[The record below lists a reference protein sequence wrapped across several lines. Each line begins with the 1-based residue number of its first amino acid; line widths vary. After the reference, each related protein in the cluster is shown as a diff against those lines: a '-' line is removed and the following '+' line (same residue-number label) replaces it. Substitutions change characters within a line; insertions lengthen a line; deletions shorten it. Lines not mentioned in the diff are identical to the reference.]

1 MDIGILTTRNQQYQ
15 PNRRFIE
22 AARKMRHRALLIDP
36 WKCHLVVGRNGGM
49 ITYRG
54 KVFPRLDVVLPR
66 IGATIED
73 YEMAVVKQ
81 LELLAIPLVN
91 GYDSIAI
98 SRDKFSCLQVLASH
112 GIRVP
117 RSVVVTDCRNLVRL
131 IRDLNGPPVIVKL
144 LRGRQGTG
152 VTLAESQQA
161 VEFVLNNLSG
171 FGDSALLQ
179 EFIEES
185 RGRDVRALVVGGEI
199 KASMVRQSR
208 GVDFR
213 SNIHLRGV
221 GAGIDLS
228 EEYRKVAVK
237 SAKALGL
244 DVAGVDMLESRDG
257 PMVLEIN
264 YSPGFRELEKV
275 ARIDIAGAI
284 LNYAV
289 TMAGGE
295 QS

>member
-1 MDIGILTTRNQQYQ
+1 MDIGILTTRNQQYH
-15 PNRRFIE
+15 PNRRFLE
-22 AARKMRHRALLIDP
+22 AAHKMGHRALLIDP
-36 WKCHLVVGRNGGM
+36 WKCHLVVGHNGGM
-49 ITYRG
+49 IAYQG
-54 KVFPRLDVVLPR
+54 KGFPHLDVVLPR

-73 YEMAVVKQ
+73 YEMAVVRQ

-91 GYDSIAI
+91 GYDSIAK

-117 RSVVVTDCRNLVRL
+117 KSIVVTDSRNLVRL

-152 VTLAESQQA
+152 VTLAESHQA
-161 VEFVLNNLSG
+161 VEFVMNNLSG
-171 FGDSALLQ
+171 FGGSALLQ
-179 EFIEES
+179 EFVRES
-185 RGRDVRALVVGGEI
+185 RGRDVRALVVGEEI

-208 GVDFR
+208 GGDFR
-213 SNIHLRGV
+213 SNIHLKGV

-228 EEYRKVAVK
+228 EEYREVAIK

-257 PMVLEIN
+257 PMVLEVN

-275 ARIDIAGAI
+275 ARIDIAEAI

-289 TMAGGE
+289 TMLRGD
-295 QS
+295 QP

>member
-1 MDIGILTTRNQQYQ
+1 MDIGILTTRNQQYH
-15 PNRRFIE
+15 PNRRFLE
-22 AARKMRHRALLIDP
+22 AAHKMGHCALLIDP
-36 WKCHLVVGRNGGM
+36 WKCHLVVGHNGGM

-54 KVFPRLDVVLPR
+54 RGFPHLDVVLPR

-73 YEMAVVKQ
+73 YEMAVVRQ

-91 GYDSIAI
+91 GYDSIAK

-117 RSVVVTDCRNLVRL
+117 RSIVVTDSRNLVRL

-152 VTLAESQQA
+152 VTLAESHQA

-179 EFIEES
+179 EFVGES

-208 GVDFR
+208 GGDFR
-213 SNIHLRGV
+213 SNIHLKGV

-228 EEYRKVAVK
+228 EEYRKVAAK

-257 PMVLEIN
+257 PMVLEVN

-284 LNYAV
+284 LSYAV
-289 TMAGGE
+289 TMVGEE

>member
-1 MDIGILTTRNQQYQ
+1 MDIGILTTRNQQYH
-15 PNRRFIE
+15 PNRRFLE
-22 AARKMRHRALLIDP
+22 AAHKMGHRALLIDP
-36 WKCHLVVGRNGGM
+36 WKCHLVVGHDGGM

-54 KVFPRLDVVLPR
+54 RDFPHLDVVLPR

-73 YEMAVVKQ
+73 YEMAVVRQ

-91 GYDSIAI
+91 GYDSIAK

-117 RSVVVTDCRNLVRL
+117 RSIVVTDSRNLVRL
-131 IRDLNGPPVIVKL
+131 IKDLNGPPVIVKL

-152 VTLAESQQA
+152 VTLAESHQA

-179 EFIEES
+179 EFVGES

-199 KASMVRQSR
+199 KATMVRQSR
-208 GVDFR
+208 GGDFR
-213 SNIHLRGV
+213 SNIHLKGV

-228 EEYRKVAVK
+228 EEYRKVAVT

-244 DVAGVDMLESRDG
+244 DVAGVDMLEARDG
-257 PMVLEIN
+257 PMVLEVN

-275 ARIDIAGAI
+275 ARIDIAEAI

-289 TMAGGE
+289 TMVRGE

>member
-1 MDIGILTTRNQQYQ
+1 MDIGILTTRNQQYH

-22 AARKMRHRALLIDP
+22 AAHKMRHRALLIDP
-36 WKCHLVVGRNGGM
+36 WNCHLVVGHDGGM

-54 KVFPRLDVVLPR
+54 KGFPRLDVVLPR

-152 VTLAESQQA
+152 VTLAESHQA

-199 KASMVRQSR
+199 KASMVRESR

-257 PMVLEIN
+257 PMVLEVN

-275 ARIDIAGAI
+275 ARIDIAGTI

-289 TMAGGE
+289 TMARGE

>member
-1 MDIGILTTRNQQYQ
+1 MDIGILTTRNQQYH

-22 AARKMRHRALLIDP
+22 AAHKMGHRALLVDP
-36 WKCHLVVGRNGGM
+36 WKCHLAVGHNGGM
-49 ITYRG
+49 IAYQG
-54 KVFPRLDVVLPR
+54 KALPHLDVVLPR

-91 GYDSIAI
+91 GYDSIAK
-98 SRDKFSCLQVLASH
+98 SRDKFSCLQVLASY
-112 GIRVP
+112 GICVP
-117 RSVVVTDCRNLVRL
+117 RSIVVTDSRNLVRL

-152 VTLAESQQA
+152 VTLAESHQA

-179 EFIEES
+179 EFVGES

-208 GVDFR
+208 GGDFR
-213 SNIHLRGV
+213 SNIHLKGV

-228 EEYRKVAVK
+228 EEYGKVAIK
-237 SAKALGL
+237 SAMALGL
-244 DVAGVDMLESRDG
+244 DVAGVDMLESKDG
-257 PMVLEIN
+257 PMVLEVN

-275 ARIDIAGAI
+275 ARIDIAEAI
-284 LNYAV
+284 LNYAI
-289 TMAGGE
+289 TMVRGDR
-295 QS
+295 S

>member
-1 MDIGILTTRNQQYQ
+1 MDIGILTTRNQQYH
-15 PNRRFIE
+15 PNRRFLE
-22 AARKMRHRALLIDP
+22 AAHKMGHRALLIDP
-36 WKCHLVVGRNGGM
+36 WKCHLVVGHNGGM
-49 ITYRG
+49 IAYRG
-54 KVFPRLDVVLPR
+54 KGFPHLDVVLPR

-73 YEMAVVKQ
+73 YEMAVVRQ

-91 GYDSIAI
+91 GYDSIAK

-117 RSVVVTDCRNLVRL
+117 RSIVVTDSRNLVRL

-152 VTLAESQQA
+152 VTLAESHQA
-161 VEFVLNNLSG
+161 VEFVMNNLSG
-171 FGDSALLQ
+171 FGGSALLQ
-179 EFIEES
+179 EFVRES
-185 RGRDVRALVVGGEI
+185 RGRDVRALVVGEEI

-208 GVDFR
+208 GGDFR
-213 SNIHLRGV
+213 SNIHLKGV

-228 EEYRKVAVK
+228 EEYREVAIK

-257 PMVLEIN
+257 PMVLEVN

-275 ARIDIAGAI
+275 ARIDIAEAI

-289 TMAGGE
+289 TMLRGD
-295 QS
+295 QP

>member
-1 MDIGILTTRNQQYQ
+1 MDIGILTTRNQQYH
-15 PNRRFIE
+15 PNRRFLE
-22 AARKMRHRALLIDP
+22 AAHKMGHRALLIDP
-36 WKCHLVVGRNGGM
+36 WKCHLVVGHNGGM
-49 ITYRG
+49 IAYQG
-54 KVFPRLDVVLPR
+54 KGFPHLDVVLPR

-73 YEMAVVKQ
+73 YEMAVVRQ

-91 GYDSIAI
+91 GYDSIAK

-117 RSVVVTDCRNLVRL
+117 KSIVVTDSRNLVRL

-152 VTLAESQQA
+152 VTLAESHQA
-161 VEFVLNNLSG
+161 VEFVMNNLSG
-171 FGDSALLQ
+171 FGGSALLQ
-179 EFIEES
+179 EFVRES
-185 RGRDVRALVVGGEI
+185 RGRDVRALVVGEEI

-208 GVDFR
+208 GGDFR
-213 SNIHLRGV
+213 SNIHLKGV

-228 EEYRKVAVK
+228 EEYREVAIK
-237 SAKALGL
+237 AAKALGL

-257 PMVLEIN
+257 PMVLEVN

-275 ARIDIAGAI
+275 ARIDIAEAI

-289 TMAGGE
+289 TMLRGD
-295 QS
+295 QP

>member
-1 MDIGILTTRNQQYQ
+1 MDIGILTTRNHRYH

-22 AARKMRHRALLIDP
+22 AALRMGHRPLLIDP
-36 WKCHLVVGRNGGM
+36 WKCQLVVGHNGGTM
-49 ITYRG
+49 MYRG
-54 KVFPRLDVVLPR
+54 KGFPHLDVVLPR

-81 LELLAIPLVN
+81 LELMAIPLVN
-91 GYDSIAI
+91 GFDSIAK
-98 SRDKFSCLQVLASH
+98 SRDKFSCLQILASY

-117 RSVVVTDCRNLVRL
+117 RSIVVTDCRNLVKL
-131 IRDLNGPPVIVKL
+131 MRDLNGPPVIVKL

-152 VTLAESQQA
+152 VTLAESLQA

-171 FGDSALLQ
+171 FGDAALLQ
-179 EFIEES
+179 EFVEES
-185 RGRDVRALVVGGEI
+185 RGRDVRALVVGGEV

-208 GVDFR
+208 GEDFR
-213 SNIHLRGV
+213 SNIHLKGV

-228 EEYRKVAVK
+228 EEYRDVAVK

-244 DVAGVDMLESRDG
+244 DIAGVDMLESRDG
-257 PMVLEIN
+257 AMVLEVN

-275 ARIDIAGAI
+275 ARMDIAESI

-289 TMAGGE
+289 NMVKGE

>member
-1 MDIGILTTRNQQYQ
+1 MDIGILTTRNHRYH

-22 AARKMRHRALLIDP
+22 TALRMGHRPLLIDP
-36 WKCHLVVGRNGGM
+36 WKCHLTVGHNGGTM
-49 ITYRG
+49 TYRG
-54 KVFPRLDVVLPR
+54 TDFPHLDVVLPR

-81 LELLAIPLVN
+81 LELMAIPLVN
-91 GYDSIAI
+91 GFDSIAL
-98 SRDKFSCLQVLASH
+98 SRDKFACLQVLASR

-117 RSVVVTDCRNLVRL
+117 RSVVVTDCRNLVQL
-131 IRDLNGPPVIVKL
+131 VRDLHGPPVIVKL

-161 VEFVLNNLSG
+161 VEFVVNNLSG
-171 FGDSALLQ
+171 FGDAALLQ
-179 EFIEES
+179 EFVEES

-208 GVDFR
+208 GGDFR
-213 SNIHLRGV
+213 SNIHLKGV
-221 GAGIDLS
+221 GAGIHLS
-228 EEYRKVAVK
+228 REYRDAALR

-257 PMVLEIN
+257 PMVLEVN

-275 ARIDIAGAI
+275 AGTDIAESI
-284 LNYAV
+284 LRYAV
-289 TMAGGE
+289 TVVKGE
-295 QS
+295 RS

>member
-1 MDIGILTTRNQQYQ
+1 MDIGILTTRNQQYH
-15 PNRRFIE
+15 PNRRFLE
-22 AARKMRHRALLIDP
+22 AAHNMGHCALLIDP
-36 WKCHLVVGRNGGM
+36 WKCHLVVDHNGGM

-54 KVFPRLDVVLPR
+54 KGFPHLDVVLPR

-73 YEMAVVKQ
+73 YEMAVVRQ

-91 GYDSIAI
+91 GYDSIAK

-117 RSVVVTDCRNLVRL
+117 RSIVVTDARNLIRL

-152 VTLAESQQA
+152 VTLAESHQA
-161 VEFVLNNLSG
+161 VEFVVNNLSG

-179 EFIEES
+179 EFVGES

-208 GVDFR
+208 GGDFR
-213 SNIHLRGV
+213 SNIHLKGV

-228 EEYRKVAVK
+228 EEYGKVAIK
-237 SAKALGL
+237 SAEALGL

-257 PMVLEIN
+257 PMVLEVN

-275 ARIDIAGAI
+275 ARIDIAEAI

-289 TMAGGE
+289 TMVRGE

>member
-1 MDIGILTTRNQQYQ
+1 MDIGILTTRNQQYH
-15 PNRRFIE
+15 PNRRFLE
-22 AARKMRHRALLIDP
+22 AAHTMGHRALLIDP
-36 WKCHLVVGRNGGM
+36 WKCHLVVGHDGGM

-54 KVFPRLDVVLPR
+54 RDFPHLDVVLPR

-73 YEMAVVKQ
+73 YEMAVVRQ

-91 GYDSIAI
+91 GYDSIAK

-117 RSVVVTDCRNLVRL
+117 RSIVVTDSRNLVRL
-131 IRDLNGPPVIVKL
+131 IKDLNGPPVIVKL

-152 VTLAESQQA
+152 VTLAESHQA

-179 EFIEES
+179 EFVGES

-199 KASMVRQSR
+199 KATMVRQSR
-208 GVDFR
+208 GGDFR
-213 SNIHLRGV
+213 SNIHLKGV

-228 EEYRKVAVK
+228 EEYRKVAVT

-244 DVAGVDMLESRDG
+244 DVAGVDMLEARDG
-257 PMVLEIN
+257 PMVLEVN

-275 ARIDIAGAI
+275 ARIDIAEAI

-289 TMAGGE
+289 TMVRGE

>member
-1 MDIGILTTRNQQYQ
+1 MDIGILTTRNQQYH
-15 PNRRFIE
+15 PNRRFLE
-22 AARKMRHRALLIDP
+22 AAHKTGHRALLIDP
-36 WKCHLVVGRNGGM
+36 WKCHLVVDHNGGM

-54 KVFPRLDVVLPR
+54 RGFPHLDVVLPR

-73 YEMAVVKQ
+73 YEMAVVRQ

-91 GYDSIAI
+91 GYDSIAK
-98 SRDKFSCLQVLASH
+98 SRDKFSCLQILASH
-112 GIRVP
+112 GIHVP
-117 RSVVVTDCRNLVRL
+117 RSIVVTDSRNLIRL
-131 IRDLNGPPVIVKL
+131 IRDLDGPPVIVKL

-152 VTLAESQQA
+152 VTLAESHQA
-161 VEFVLNNLSG
+161 VEFVVNNLSA

-179 EFIEES
+179 EFVGES

-208 GVDFR
+208 GGDFR
-213 SNIHLRGV
+213 SNIHLKGV

-228 EEYRKVAVK
+228 EEYGRVAIK

-257 PMVLEIN
+257 PMVLEVN

-275 ARIDIAGAI
+275 ARIDIAETI

-289 TMAGGE
+289 TMVRGE

>member
-1 MDIGILTTRNQQYQ
+1 MDIGILTTRNQQYH
-15 PNRRFIE
+15 PNRRFLE
-22 AARKMRHRALLIDP
+22 AAHKMGHRALLIDP
-36 WKCHLVVGRNGGM
+36 WKCHLLVGHNGGM
-49 ITYRG
+49 IAYQG
-54 KVFPRLDVVLPR
+54 KGFPHLDVVLPR

-73 YEMAVVKQ
+73 YEMAVVRQ

-91 GYDSIAI
+91 GYDSIAK

-117 RSVVVTDCRNLVRL
+117 KSIVVTDSRNLVRL

-152 VTLAESQQA
+152 VTLAESHQA
-161 VEFVLNNLSG
+161 VEFVMNNLSG
-171 FGDSALLQ
+171 FGGSALLQ
-179 EFIEES
+179 EFVRES
-185 RGRDVRALVVGGEI
+185 RGRDVRALVVGEEI

-208 GVDFR
+208 GGDFR
-213 SNIHLRGV
+213 SNIHLKGV

-228 EEYRKVAVK
+228 EEYREVAIK
-237 SAKALGL
+237 AAKALGL

-257 PMVLEIN
+257 PMVLEVN

-275 ARIDIAGAI
+275 ARIDIAEAI

-289 TMAGGE
+289 TMLRGD
-295 QS
+295 QP

>member
-1 MDIGILTTRNQQYQ
+1 MDIGILTTRNQQYH

-22 AARKMRHRALLIDP
+22 AAHKMRHRALLIDP
-36 WKCHLVVGRNGGM
+36 WKCHLVVGHNGGM

-54 KVFPRLDVVLPR
+54 EDLPRLDVVLPR

-131 IRDLNGPPVIVKL
+131 MRDLNGPPVIVKL

-152 VTLAESQQA
+152 VTLAESHQA

-179 EFIEES
+179 EFVGES
-185 RGRDVRALVVGGEI
+185 KGRDVRALVVGGEI
-199 KASMVRQSR
+199 KASMVRESR
-208 GVDFR
+208 GGDFR

-228 EEYRKVAVK
+228 EEYREVAIK

-257 PMVLEIN
+257 PMVLEVN

-275 ARIDIAGAI
+275 AQIDIAGAI

-289 TMAGGE
+289 TMVGGE